1 MKIVIFILILTLLLM
16 FTPLLAENH
25 MDLMCEFEGE
35 NPEDQF
41 GTSMCNL
48 DFNGDGIDDLAVGSK
63 YNPDGVGR
71 SYGRVY
77 FYFGGDD
84 FDDIPDLTVTG
95 NNDNLLDLQ
104 LKALGDLN
112 NDGFDDIGM
121 PNYNDNGIPTHD
133 ETWILFGGSE
143 PDTIPDYIFHIPIQ
157 SNGSMPAFN
166 ALGDVNNDGYDDV
179 GICNDLN
186 QYYIIWGGDTLRV
199 ELFYEYDDVNREGR
213 ITGIGDVNNDGFDD
227 IEIGLYY
234 DQYTQSYRDL
244 LFYGGDPP
252 DTLYDVL
259 LADTANSSFLGG
271 KPTGDVNDDGY
282 DDFYSCVRHSVGL
295 WLGREVISP
304 HPHVYLDYEG
314 IGGASDY
321 GDFNNDGYSDAA
333 LGNPSWNWYDG
344 RVHIILGGTYINGA
358 TDLFLNAP
366 EISNIFGNAIA
377 VGDFNNDG
385 YDDAAIGAPGTWT
398 SPDTYPGKVYVY
410 AGNDSLTV
418 GVDDPDL
425 PDITDTGSMH
435 AYPNPFSSEIHF
447 HLNVRSLRELTIQ
460 IYNVK
465 GQLIETVHVQER
477 DMTWQAKDN
486 PSGAYFCK
494 LMYKN
499 EVLEVAKVILVKP

>member
-1 MKIVIFILILTLLLM
+1 MKIIICILILTLLLM
-16 FTPLLAENH
+16 FTPLLADNY

-35 NPEDQF
+35 HSEDQF
-41 GTSMCNL
+41 GISMCSL
-48 DFNGDGIDDLAVGSK
+48 DFNGDSIDDLAVGSQ

-71 SYGRVY
+71 DYGRVY

-95 NNDNLLDLQ
+95 DNDNLLDLQ

-112 NDGFDDIGM
+112 NDGYDDIGM
-121 PNYNDNGIPTHD
+121 PNYNDNGTPTHD

-143 PDTIPDYIFHIPIQ
+143 PDTIPDYVFHIPVQ
-157 SNGSMPAFN
+157 YNGSMPIFN
-166 ALGDVNNDGYDDV
+166 GLGDVNNDGYDDV
-179 GICNDLN
+179 GISNDLN
-186 QYYIIWGGDTLRV
+186 QYYIIWGGDTLRL
-199 ELFYEYDDVNREGR
+199 ELFYKVDIDYYYGK
-213 ITGIGDVNNDGFDD
+213 ITGIGDVNDDGYDD
-227 IEIGLYY
+227 IEIGYYY
-234 DQYTQSYRDL
+234 DHDAQRYKDL

-271 KPTGDVNDDGY
+271 RPTGDVNDDGY

-295 WLGREVISP
+295 WLGSEVISP
-304 HPHVYLDYEG
+304 QPHVYLDDEG
-314 IGGASDY
+314 IGGGSDY

-333 LGNPSWNWYDG
+333 LGSPSWDWFAG

-366 EISNIFGNAIA
+366 ELSICFGGSIA

-385 YDDAAIGAPGTWT
+385 YDDVAAGAPGY
-398 SPDTYPGKVYVY
+398 SSHPSFHGKVYVY

-425 PDITDTGSMH
+425 PDITGTGLLH

-465 GQLIETVHVQER
+465 GQLIETVNVQER
-477 DMTWQAKDN
+477 DITWHAQDN

-494 LMYKN
+494 LMHKD
-499 EVLEVAKVILVKP
+499 EVLEVTKVILVKQ